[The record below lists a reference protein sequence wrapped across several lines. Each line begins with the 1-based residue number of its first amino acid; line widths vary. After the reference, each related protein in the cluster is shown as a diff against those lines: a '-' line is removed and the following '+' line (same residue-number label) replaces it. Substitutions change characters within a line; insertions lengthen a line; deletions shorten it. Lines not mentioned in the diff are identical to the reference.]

1 MLLDGNV
8 VGNVLVNGNV
18 VEMQRK
24 MENFVETERFGSQ
37 LLFF

>member
-1 MLLDGNV
+1 MK
-8 VGNVLVNGNV
+8 NGNV
-18 VEMQRK
+18 VEMQRFDTIK